1 MKESKNEI
9 YTLVDEEFI
18 SGFQE
23 NHRSFMKTIYYEF
36 YLNVCKKLKRKPLCE
51 IEFFSNMH
59 RRRIQ
64 FYQLCCPYCGTI
76 HILIHDKK
84 IRGQGCYNYCVNC
97 GRGST
102 VENIKNQIARFI
114 RIFNINNV
122 GLSVLKEKYPDTEE
136 WLLGYDCYQM
146 ELIELASIIEVIFR
160 DYFEALIYI
169 NNFGVRSEYILKVLD
184 KHTGNDF
191 MNIEKAN
198 TNFKKAFEIDVKKV
212 IEKDI
217 WNDLIDIVNLRNMFV
232 HNNGMTD
239 AHFKRT
245 ASFRRLESKIIGN
258 LFKLEYKDIEKY
270 LRSVIYAV
278 TDISNL
284 YLEQYYK
291 NRNIV
296 IANYYFD
303 NDFSIL
309 AEVDEKK

>member
-1 MKESKNEI
+1 
-9 YTLVDEEFI
+9 
-18 SGFQE
+18 
-23 NHRSFMKTIYYEF
+23 
-36 YLNVCKKLKRKPLCE
+36 
-51 IEFFSNMH
+51 MH

-84 IRGQGCYNYCVNC
+84 IRGQGGYNYCVNC

-114 RIFNINNV
+114 RISNINNV

-258 LFKLEYKDIEKY
+258 LFKLKYKDIEKY

-296 IANYYFD
+296 IANYYFN

>member
-51 IEFFSNMH
+51 IEFFPNMH

-84 IRGQGCYNYCVNC
+84 IRGQGGYNYCVNC

-114 RIFNINNV
+114 RISNINNV

-296 IANYYFD
+296 IANYYFN